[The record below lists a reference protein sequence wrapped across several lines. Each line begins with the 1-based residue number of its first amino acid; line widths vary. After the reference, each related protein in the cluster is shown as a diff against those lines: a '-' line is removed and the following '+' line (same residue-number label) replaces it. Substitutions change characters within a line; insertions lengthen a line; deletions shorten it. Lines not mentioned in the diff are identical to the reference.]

1 MTGVV
6 VTASMLA
13 PVTDAVTSNLSVIL
27 PVGITIMAILLGVT
41 FIPKIVKKFAK

>member
-1 MTGVV
+1 MSGVV

-13 PVTDAVTSNLSVIL
+13 PVTSAITDNLTVIL
-27 PVGITIMAILLGVT
+27 PVGIGIMAILLGVA